1 MFKFIC
7 GNKKTIIPRKIPETE
22 KSITLFS
29 YAYHIMLG
37 PKDMLIENNIT
48 ILMSIEYIS
57 EASCYHASVLFHL
70 HKYEERSSSSFFHF
84 PHNAHNLKMKGHQT
98 DLTRWLSPKASPVY
112 K

>member
-1 MFKFIC
+1 
-7 GNKKTIIPRKIPETE
+7 
-22 KSITLFS
+22 
-29 YAYHIMLG
+29 
-37 PKDMLIENNIT
+37 
-48 ILMSIEYIS
+48 MSIEYIS

-112 K
+112 KYIIFFVEDM